1 MTDVVGGAGGGEPAG
16 RASYLL
22 AGRRVGIADL
32 VRAGLLS
39 AGDQLTFERPRI
51 GETHSAQITD
61 DAQLKLIDGQLF
73 KSPSTAAIAAV
84 GGGSFDGWHA
94 WALPDGRLL
103 DALRQELLDNVA
115 QAPEGDEETQV
126 PSTARHEMLKQARE
140 SAEQGHPK
148 SLPVRDLL
156 QWWGAE
162 RRGYLISRQIA
173 AELANHSLST
183 SPDFE
188 AVGLDAVVDLV
199 VASTSPEIQPE
210 PETPAQTVVSSP
222 AHHNEEDTPVL
233 GLTVGNLRS
242 ALTGVVS
249 VSPSSTFEE
258 AITEM
263 VINGFS
269 QLPVITGSRNLRGAV
284 TWESIARARHVDPE
298 APFSKAIIPAHDV
311 PYDRHLIDVLP
322 LLADYNFVLV
332 RDQTNAI
339 AGIVTANDVAM
350 EYGSM
355 ATPFFLI
362 GEFDQRLRRILAETF
377 AISHVATLC
386 APDGN
391 RTIGSFDDLSVG
403 DYQRILEN
411 EDSWK
416 ILGWPLDRKVFV
428 KRIDE
433 LRVIRN
439 DLMHFNP
446 DPIPDDAV
454 QKIRHM
460 IALLREY
467 SA

>member
-1 MTDVVGGAGGGEPAG
+1 MTDVVGGAGGSEPAG

-32 VRAGLLS
+32 VRVGLLRP
-39 AGDQLTFERPRI
+39 GDQLTFERPRV

-94 WALPDGRLL
+94 WALPDGRML

-115 QAPEGDEETQV
+115 QVSEGDEET
-126 PSTARHEMLKQARE
+126 PIRSTARHEMLKQARE

-162 RRGYLISRQIA
+162 RRGYLISQQIS

-188 AVGLDAVVDLV
+188 AVGLDVVVDLV
-199 VASTSPEIQPE
+199 GASTLTEIQPE
-210 PETPAQTVVSSP
+210 PETPAQAVASSP
-222 AHHNEEDTPVL
+222 VRHSEEDTPVL

-269 QLPVITGSRNLRGAV
+269 QLPVIAGTRNLRGAV
-284 TWESIARARHVDPE
+284 TWESIARARHVDPQ

-311 PYDRHLIDVLP
+311 PYDQHLIDVLP

-377 AISHVATLC
+377 TIAHVATLC

-403 DYQRILEN
+403 DYQRILES

-416 ILGWPLDRKVFV
+416 TLGWPLDRKVFI

-467 SA
+467 SV

>member
-1 MTDVVGGAGGGEPAG
+1 VSIG
-16 RASYLL
+16 
-22 AGRRVGIADL
+22 DL
-32 VRAGLLS
+32 VAAGLLR
-39 AGDQLTFERPRI
+39 AGNQLTFERPRV
-51 GETHSAQITD
+51 GETHAARVTD
-61 DAQLKLIDGQLF
+61 DDQLELVDGQRF

-94 WALPDGRLL
+94 WALPDGTMLDTLRQQLL
-103 DALRQELLDNVA
+103 DTVA
-115 QAPEGDEETQV
+115 QVPEGDEETTPV
-126 PSTARHEMLKQARE
+126 PSATRHAMLKEARE
-140 SAEQGHPK
+140 AAEQNHPK

-162 RRGYLISRQIA
+162 RRGYLISQQIN

-188 AVGLDAVVDLV
+188 AVGLDAVVELV
-199 VASTSPEIQPE
+199 GALGHTEIEPE
-210 PETPAQTVVSSP
+210 PESPAPAVVSSP
-222 AHHNEEDTPVL
+222 AHHSEEEDAPVL

-249 VSPSSTFEE
+249 VSPSATFEE

-263 VINGFS
+263 AINGFS
-269 QLPVITGSRNLRGAV
+269 QLPVLAGTRNLRGAV

-311 PYDRHLIDVLP
+311 PYDEHLIDVLP

-332 RDQTNAI
+332 RDQTNTI

-350 EYGSM
+350 EYGAMS
-355 ATPFFLI
+355 TPFFLI

-377 AISHVATLC
+377 PIAHAVALC
-386 APDGN
+386 APDGD
-391 RTIGSFDDLSVG
+391 RTIGSFDDLSIG

-416 ILGWPLDRKVFV
+416 TLGWPLDRKVFV

-433 LRVIRN
+433 LRLIRN

-446 DPIPDDAV
+446 DPIPDGAV

-467 SA
+467 TS